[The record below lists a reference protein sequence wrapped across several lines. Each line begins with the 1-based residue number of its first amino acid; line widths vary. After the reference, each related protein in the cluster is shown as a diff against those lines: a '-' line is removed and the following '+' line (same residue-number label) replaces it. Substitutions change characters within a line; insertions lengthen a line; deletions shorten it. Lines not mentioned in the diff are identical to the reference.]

1 MASRTMDFE
10 QCLNRE
16 DIINRIDIRI
26 SIGMK

>member
-10 QCLNRE
+10 QCPNRA

>member
-1 MASRTMDFE
+1 MASRTMDLE
-10 QCLNRE
+10 QCPNRA